1 MNLKALLIALRVR
14 PKLALLAAIALG
26 IGLGAW
32 LNRQP
37 AQVEETVRL
46 IRHVET
52 VYRDKP
58 VVHISF
64 VDRIVWRTMKADTV
78 IVSLPGEV
86 DSIVVSFCA
95 PDTSRA
101 RVLLLSGRVGPRR
114 LELFGATSRGEAWRG
129 TWTISPSY
137 QFVAEG
143 DSVSVQ
149 AHRLQFRL
157 PTLVSHGVI
166 AAAAFGLGVLVA
178 K

>member
-1 MNLKALLIALRVR
+1 MNLKALLVALRVR
-14 PKLALLAAIALG
+14 PSLALLAAIIAGVG
-26 IGLGAW
+26 IGAW

-37 AQVEETVRL
+37 GRVEETIRL

-52 VYRDKP
+52 VYRDRP
-58 VVHISF
+58 VIHTSF
-64 VDRIVWRTMKADTV
+64 VDRIVWRTTKPDT
-78 IVSLPGEV
+78 ITVSLPGEV
-86 DSIVVSFCA
+86 DSILISFCA

-143 DSVSVQ
+143 DSVGVQ

-157 PTLVSHGVI
+157 PTFASHGLV
-166 AAAAFGLGVLVA
+166 AAVGFGLGVLVA